1 MRTLLPALGLLLV
14 VATAA
19 AAQPMDVTLEP
30 YLNAL
35 AAGNVSTVT
44 GRVYEERRR
53 PQEPDRPIASTVIM
67 LVPRSEAVLQRL
79 ETLKARARDNATAFR
94 SAAAEMRRV
103 KNDYE
108 TAIWQAGAPHLA
120 PVVTAAADGSFTIP
134 DVPAGQW
141 MLIAWHADHEGAM
154 GPKRSKREEKLYTA
168 GRRLIGFDA
177 VQVWV
182 REIVLGR
189 GTSEPVE
196 LNDRNVWFSGVEE
209 DTMLDA
215 GR

>member
-1 MRTLLPALGLLLV
+1 MRLLPALGLLV
-14 VATAA
+14 VGVA
-19 AAQPMDVTLEP
+19 AAQSMDVTLEP
-30 YLNAL
+30 YLMAL

-53 PQEPDRPIASTVIM
+53 PQEPDRPITPTVVM

-79 ETLKARARDNATAFR
+79 AALKTQARANATAFR
-94 SAAAEMRRV
+94 KAAVDMRRV

-108 TAIWQAGAPHLA
+108 TALWHAGAPQLA
-120 PVVTAAADGSFTIP
+120 PVVGAAADGSFRVP

-141 MLIAWHADHEGAM
+141 MLIAWHADHEGASA
-154 GPKRSKREEKLYTA
+154 PKRTKREEKLYTA
-168 GRRLIGFDA
+168 GQRLIGFDT

-182 REIVLGR
+182 REIVVGR
-189 GTSEPVE
+189 GTLEPVE